1 MIWWQ
6 RLMKRQ
12 EMERN
17 LDAELRFH
25 FDGLVADNLRDGM
38 SETEA
43 RRSARLQFG
52 GIEQVKEECRDARG
66 MVFIA
71 DLFRDLRYA
80 GRSLRG
86 SPGFT
91 FTAIATLAIGIGVNA
106 AVFTL
111 MNTVLFKGF
120 PLVEKNDRILYISG
134 QSGISYPDFQDWR
147 AQAKSFEDL
156 AIVADLPVSL
166 NDESGFTESYDA
178 TRVSANAFKLVGQA
192 PLIGRDFAPTDESP
206 GAAPAAILS
215 YGFWDRRFGK
225 DSTIVGRTVRMNGA
239 ATTIIG
245 VMPRGFTFPERQ
257 DLWVPLVPNPDLQ
270 KRDTRTLWFAFG
282 RLREGV
288 TLEKARAELETIG
301 KRLQSAYPITNQ
313 GYLPRAMTFTEN
325 FIGPNASTIY
335 RAMWGAVG
343 FVLLIACANLANLTL
358 ARALARSREISLRM
372 ALGAGRRR
380 IVRQLLVESLLL
392 SGLGGFL
399 GWWIAKC
406 GVWTYELIADPP
418 SYFDHVLDYTMDY
431 RVLAYFIAISLCTGL
446 LFGLAPAIRLSKLDV
461 NAVLKDGGRGAI
473 GGGRRRHLSALLV
486 IAEMALAVV
495 LLAGAGVMI
504 RSFLNIYTAD
514 LGVKTDNVLTML
526 LKPPDAKYSTLEAQT
541 AFFDRLTTRL
551 EAIPGIESIAL
562 ADSLPSY
569 STRRLPYELAGAPPA
584 GYEQNEE
591 RRPKLSAVVVSPSY
605 FRTLGAVMRSG
616 REFTDAD
623 RLSANPV
630 VIVNQ
635 HLASKFWPGEDAVG
649 KHLRLF
655 NGKAPEAWLTVVG
668 VVSNIV
674 QFGRTRPELDTL
686 VYLPYRQKK
695 APFMNVFART
705 RVPPVSLG
713 TAIRHEVQAI
723 DPDLPISYYMPLA
736 ERVSWGYALSRSI
749 AVLFLIFAV
758 IALLLAS
765 VGLYTVIANSVAQRT
780 QEIGIRMAIGATA
793 SGILKLVFKQGM
805 LPLGIGLTLGLAAS
819 FAVIP
824 ILKSALVQV
833 SPADPITF
841 IIASVVLILAAML
854 GCLIP
859 ARRAIRINP
868 QDALRWE

>member
-1 MIWWQ
+1 MSWWQ
-6 RLMKRQ
+6 RLLKRR
-12 EMERN
+12 EMERH

-25 FDGLVADNLRDGM
+25 FDGLVADNLRAGM
-38 SETEA
+38 SEPQA

-52 GIEQVKEECRDARG
+52 GVEQVKEECRDARG
-66 MVFIA
+66 MIFIA
-71 DLFRDLRYA
+71 DLLRDLRYA
-80 GRSLRG
+80 SRSLRR

-91 FTAIATLAIGIGVNA
+91 LTAIAMLAIGIGLNA

-120 PLVEKNDRILYISG
+120 PLVKRNDRILYISG
-134 QSGISYPDFQDWR
+134 PGGISYPDFLDWR

-156 AIVADLPVSL
+156 AIIADLPISL
-166 NDESGFTESYDA
+166 SDESGFTESYDA
-178 TRVSANAFKLVGQA
+178 TRVSANAFKLVGQR
-192 PLIGRDFAPTDESP
+192 PIIGRDFTPSDETP
-206 GAAPAAILS
+206 GAVPVAILS
-215 YGFWDRRFGK
+215 YGFWEHRFGK
-225 DSTIVGRTVRMNGA
+225 DPTIVGRSVRMNGA
-239 ATTIIG
+239 ATTVIG
-245 VMPRGFTFPERQ
+245 VMQRGFTFPQKQ
-257 DLWVPLVPNPDLQ
+257 DMWVPLVPTTDLQ
-270 KRDTRTLWFAFG
+270 KRETRPLWFAFG
-282 RLREGV
+282 PMRDGV
-288 TLEKARAELETIG
+288 TIQKARTEVETIG
-301 KRLQSAYPITNQ
+301 RRLQDAYPVANQ

-325 FIGPNASTIY
+325 FMGPNAKTIY
-335 RAMWGAVG
+335 GAMWGAVG

-358 ARALARSREISLRM
+358 ARALGRSREISLRI
-372 ALGAGRRR
+372 ALGAGRPR
-380 IVRQLLVESLLL
+380 IVRQLLVESLML
-392 SGLGGFL
+392 SGLGGVL

-406 GVWTYELIADPP
+406 GVWTYELFASPP
-418 SYFDHVLDYTMDY
+418 SYFDHVLDYAMDY
-431 RVLAYFIAISLCTGL
+431 RVLVYFIAISLATGL
-446 LFGLAPAIRLSKLDV
+446 LFGLAPASRLLKLDV
-461 NAVLKDGGRGAI
+461 NATLKDGGRGAT
-473 GGGRRRHLSALLV
+473 GGGRGRRLSALLV
-486 IAEMALAVV
+486 VAEVALAIV

-514 LGVKTDNVLTML
+514 LGVKTENVLTML
-526 LKPPDAKYSTLEAQT
+526 LKPPDAKYPTLEAQT

-551 EAIPGIESIAL
+551 QAIPGVESIAL
-562 ADSLPSY
+562 ADSLPTY
-569 STRRLPYELAGAPPA
+569 STRRLPYELADIPPA
-584 GYEQNEE
+584 SYEQTEE
-591 RRPKLSAVVVSPSY
+591 RRPKLSAVVISPSY

-623 RLSANPV
+623 RVSAIPV

-635 HLASKFWPGEDAVG
+635 RFASKFWPGEDAVG

-655 NGKAPEAWLTVVG
+655 NGKTPEPWLTVVG

-686 VYLPYRQKK
+686 IYLPYRQKK
-695 APFMNVFART
+695 VAFMNVFAQT
-705 RVPPVSLG
+705 RIPPASLG
-713 TAIRHEVQAI
+713 TAIWREVQAI

-749 AVLFLIFAV
+749 AVLFLIFAA

-793 SGILKLVFKQGM
+793 NGILKLVFMQGM
-805 LPLGIGLTLGLAAS
+805 LPLGIGLALGLGAA
-819 FAVIP
+819 FAVMP

-841 IIASVVLILAAML
+841 TVASVVLILAATL

-859 ARRAIRINP
+859 ARRATRIQP
-868 QDALRWE
+868 QEALRWE